1 MLATTAEQQSKQAHV
16 TTHVAADA
24 WTERLAATVTAHFAS
39 PDETKIWSNGY
50 STNIPHAA
58 FAASAAS

>member
-1 MLATTAEQQSKQAHV
+1 MLATTAEQQSKQA
-16 TTHVAADA
+16 HVAADA

>member
-16 TTHVAADA
+16 VAADA

-50 STNIPHAA
+50 STNIPHTA
-58 FAASAAS
+58 FVASAAS